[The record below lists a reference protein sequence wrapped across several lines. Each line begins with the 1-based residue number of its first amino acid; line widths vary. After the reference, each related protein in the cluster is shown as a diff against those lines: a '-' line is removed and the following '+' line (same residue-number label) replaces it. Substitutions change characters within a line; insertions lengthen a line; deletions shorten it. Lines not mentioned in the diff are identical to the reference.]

1 VSSRAEEIVLNMNL
15 NDAVTDNAPFE
26 RGAHPSLRAAVIDA
40 IRDELLSGLLPP
52 GQRISVKQLHQ
63 RFGKGHSAIREALC
77 QLAAE
82 GMVIVEDQRGFRAAP
97 ISADALVDL
106 TRVRVEIEC
115 FAIRDAIACGT
126 TEWEAQLL
134 AEFHRLA
141 QTPSRDPAD
150 SRRINPVYVG
160 QHRRFHDALIAGCT
174 SDWIKHFHTTLHHHS
189 ERYRKLVVSYYSD
202 IHVRDILGEHRA
214 MLEAA
219 LARDA
224 DLAAQLVTKHIND
237 TATILLRNGIARP
250 TSPT

>member
-1 VSSRAEEIVLNMNL
+1 M
-15 NDAVTDNAPFE
+15 
-26 RGAHPSLRAAVIDA
+26 
-40 IRDELLSGLLPP
+40 LPP

-77 QLAAE
+77 QLAAD

-97 ISADALVDL
+97 ISADALADL
-106 TRVRVEIEC
+106 TRVRIEIEC
-115 FAIRDAIACGT
+115 FALRDAIESGT
-126 TEWEAQLL
+126 TEWEARLL

-141 QTPSRDPAD
+141 QTPTRDPAD
-150 SRRINPVYVG
+150 SRRINAPYIE

-174 SDWIKHFHTTLHHHS
+174 SDWIKRFHETLHHHS

-202 IHVRDILGEHRA
+202 THVRDILGEHRA

-224 DLAAQLVTKHIND
+224 DLATRLIAKHIND
-237 TATILLRNGIARP
+237 TATILLRNGIAGP
-250 TSPT
+250 APLV